1 MKIHVQY
8 STEAETPR
16 AVDEVVNG
24 LLEKL
29 DGAHPE
35 LTFLFVSHHHE
46 DHFSTLAGQIRS
58 RLNSKHLVGST
69 AEGIVAGDRE
79 LEERPGLVAYVI
91 ADSGA
96 VIQPFHMEFQRDD
109 EQILCFGGPE
119 NIGSEGDNGAVFLF
133 CEPYS
138 SSAPVAL
145 PELSESQGHL
155 PIFGGVASG
164 GIGPGE
170 NCLFLDGEKIDHG
183 AIGVVYRCKQKLR
196 QIVSQGCRPIG
207 YTFVI
212 TKSEKNIIY
221 ELGGLPAMQQF
232 REMFKE
238 LTEDDQELVRQG
250 PHLGVVTNEY
260 KEIFERGD
268 FLVSNVLGSDPES
281 GAIAVSQ
288 AVRPGRT
295 VQFHVRDAITADEDL
310 RLMIEQ
316 DKSYH
321 SNKVIGS
328 LLFTCNGRGEKLF
341 GAANHDV
348 KAIQDAYGPIPTAG
362 FFAQG
367 EIGPLADRSYL
378 HGFTASIVLFEEADA
393 TADNAEDDSDTQ
405 TEN

>member
-1 MKIHVQY
+1 MNIHVHY

-16 AVDEVVNG
+16 AVDEVVKG
-24 LLEKL
+24 LTAKL
-29 DGAHPE
+29 DGATPE
-35 LTFLFVSHHHE
+35 LAFLFVSHHHE
-46 DHFSTLAGQIRS
+46 EHFSTLAGQIRN
-58 RLNSKHLVGST
+58 RLNCKHLVGAS
-69 AEGIVAGDRE
+69 AEGIVAAELE
-79 LEERPGLVAYVI
+79 LEEQPGLVVSVI
-91 ADSGA
+91 ANSDA
-96 VIQPFHMEFQRDD
+96 VIQPFHLEFQRDG
-109 EQILCFGGPE
+109 EQIHCFGSPE
-119 NIGSEGDNGAVFLF
+119 NIGSETDNGAVFLF

-183 AIGVVYRCKQKLR
+183 AIGVVYRCKHKLR

-207 YTFVI
+207 HTFVV
-212 TKSEKNIIY
+212 TKAEKNILY

-232 REMFKE
+232 REMFKDLSE
-238 LTEDDQELVRQG
+238 EDQELVRQG

-260 KEIFERGD
+260 KEQFERGD

-288 AVRPGRT
+288 AVRAGRT

-316 DKSYH
+316 DKTYH
-321 SNKVIGS
+321 NSKVVGA
-328 LLFTCNGRGEKLF
+328 LVFTCNGRGEKLF
-341 GAANHDV
+341 GVPSHDV
-348 KAIQDAYGPIPTAG
+348 GAIQKAYGPIPAAG

-378 HGFTASIVLFEEADA
+378 HGFTASIVLFEAAAD
-393 TADNAEDDSDTQ
+393 TTN
-405 TEN
+405 N